1 MKDHPGLDPT
11 LISAASI
18 ARRLQD
24 PLGEYVKIDPKH
36 LGVGMYQ
43 HDVQE
48 AKLKRNLDQIMVEC
62 VSFVGVDLNFAPM
75 HVLQKVAGLNAQSA
89 KGIVEWREKNKAFKC
104 RSELTKVKG
113 LGPVT
118 YQQCAGFVRIFSSKS
133 VMLLNKL
140 NNLLSQI
147 LFCSSTLGH
156 PSTTSSFI
164 QRCTRQQKRS

>member
-1 MKDHPGLDPT
+1 MKDFPGLDPT

-118 YQQCAGFVRIFSSKS
+118 YQQCAGFVRIFSSRC
-133 VMLLNKL
+133 VKL
-140 NNLLSQI
+140 RLTLQFVVTSCV
-147 LFCSSTLGH
+147 LFLQAIPRQPPHSSRNVLVCGKD
-156 PSTTSSFI
+156 P
-164 QRCTRQQKRS
+164 